1 MKNSELWRALGRNT
15 IISMVLFG
23 ALLGLL
29 WLAEMIFPSMTLL
42 KWHDK
47 WHDPAWVVGI
57 PASIIGVAYILTIRD
72 PHNYTGFY
80 AGIIMSILLGIQFI
94 LQGGYDSAFLFF
106 LVFIPFQMMSIY
118 KWSRNKEE
126 GGASFEPK
134 FLDTPRLVMSIAML
148 VIITAG
154 DYVLSTFALM
164 HDGLTDNM
172 PVKILNGLLISSSFL
187 ANYWLIYRKTDSWI
201 YWFIYSVAGI
211 GLFIILGN
219 VFSIVLF
226 TFFLVINSMAGLA
239 WIKGTSKENLNW
251 VKIEPAQLMDF
262 LLAKMGGMAK
272 SSVKQLLGQ
281 RRVKVGNAIQ
291 TRHDFALKKGDVVT
305 VSSGRGNSQLTH
317 PKLKIVY
324 EDDDLIV
331 VNKQPGLLTVAAT
344 PGSSETTAYSILR
357 AYVKKQNARAG
368 IYVVHRLDRETSGLL
383 VFARSEELQH
393 YMREYWRELVTERT
407 YIALAEG
414 VLKPAEGKI
423 TTWLTEDKRNAVV
436 YSSPVDDGG
445 DIAITNYKTLRSS
458 ADGQYSL
465 VELHLETGRTNQI
478 RVHLAS
484 KGCPV
489 VGDRKYGHGNEYS
502 PIDRLCLHAK
512 VLAFIHPVTEKT
524 VRFESPVPKEF
535 NRVLV

>member
-1 MKNSELWRALGRNT
+1 
-15 IISMVLFG
+15 
-23 ALLGLL
+23 
-29 WLAEMIFPSMTLL
+29 
-42 KWHDK
+42 
-47 WHDPAWVVGI
+47 
-57 PASIIGVAYILTIRD
+57 
-72 PHNYTGFY
+72 
-80 AGIIMSILLGIQFI
+80 
-94 LQGGYDSAFLFF
+94 
-106 LVFIPFQMMSIY
+106 
-118 KWSRNKEE
+118 
-126 GGASFEPK
+126 
-134 FLDTPRLVMSIAML
+134 
-148 VIITAG
+148 
-154 DYVLSTFALM
+154 
-164 HDGLTDNM
+164 
-172 PVKILNGLLISSSFL
+172 
-187 ANYWLIYRKTDSWI
+187 
-201 YWFIYSVAGI
+201 
-211 GLFIILGN
+211 
-219 VFSIVLF
+219 
-226 TFFLVINSMAGLA
+226 
-239 WIKGTSKENLNW
+239 
-251 VKIEPAQLMDF
+251 MDF
-262 LLAKMGGMAK
+262 LIAKMGGMAR

-281 RRVKVGNAIQ
+281 RRVKVGNAVQ
-291 TRHDFALKKGDVVT
+291 TRHDFMLKAGDVVT

-317 PKLKIVY
+317 PKLRIVY

-393 YMREYWRELVTERT
+393 YMRTYWRDLVTERT

-414 VLKPAEGKI
+414 VLEPREGKI

-445 DIAITNYKTLRSS
+445 DIAITNYKTLKVSKRDEVTINGEANKQRS
-458 ADGQYSL
+458 ANEALYSL
-465 VELHLETGRTNQI
+465 IELHLETGRTNQI

-489 VGDRKYGHGNEYS
+489 VGDRKYGHGNESS

-535 NRVLV
+535 NRVLL

>member
-1 MKNSELWRALGRNT
+1 MIKRKQDT
-15 IISMVLFG
+15 VLKV
-23 ALLGLL
+23 
-29 WLAEMIFPSMTLL
+29 AEP
-42 KWHDK
+42 
-47 WHDPAWVVGI
+47 
-57 PASIIGVAYILTIRD
+57 VA
-72 PHNYTGFY
+72 
-80 AGIIMSILLGIQFI
+80 
-94 LQGGYDSAFLFF
+94 
-106 LVFIPFQMMSIY
+106 
-118 KWSRNKEE
+118 
-126 GGASFEPK
+126 
-134 FLDTPRLVMSIAML
+134 
-148 VIITAG
+148 
-154 DYVLSTFALM
+154 
-164 HDGLTDNM
+164 
-172 PVKILNGLLISSSFL
+172 
-187 ANYWLIYRKTDSWI
+187 
-201 YWFIYSVAGI
+201 
-211 GLFIILGN
+211 
-219 VFSIVLF
+219 
-226 TFFLVINSMAGLA
+226 
-239 WIKGTSKENLNW
+239 
-251 VKIEPAQLMDF
+251 LMDF
-262 LLAKMGGMAK
+262 LIAKMGGMAR

-281 RRVKVGNAIQ
+281 RRVKVGNVIQ
-291 TRHDFALKKGDVVT
+291 TRHDFMLKAGDVVT

-414 VLKPAEGKI
+414 VLNPQEGQIK
-423 TTWLTEDKRNAVV
+423 TWFTEDKRNAMVF
-436 YSSPVDDGG
+436 SSPVDDGG
-445 DIAITNYKTLRSS
+445 DLAITNYKTLRTSERNQNS
-458 ADGQYSL
+458 DFRSQTYSL

-489 VGDRKYGHGNEYS
+489 VGDRKYGHGNESS

-535 NRVLV
+535 NRVLI

>member
-1 MKNSELWRALGRNT
+1 MIRKQDT
-15 IISMVLFG
+15 ILRV
-23 ALLGLL
+23 
-29 WLAEMIFPSMTLL
+29 AEPT
-42 KWHDK
+42 
-47 WHDPAWVVGI
+47 
-57 PASIIGVAYILTIRD
+57 
-72 PHNYTGFY
+72 
-80 AGIIMSILLGIQFI
+80 
-94 LQGGYDSAFLFF
+94 
-106 LVFIPFQMMSIY
+106 
-118 KWSRNKEE
+118 
-126 GGASFEPK
+126 
-134 FLDTPRLVMSIAML
+134 
-148 VIITAG
+148 
-154 DYVLSTFALM
+154 
-164 HDGLTDNM
+164 
-172 PVKILNGLLISSSFL
+172 
-187 ANYWLIYRKTDSWI
+187 
-201 YWFIYSVAGI
+201 
-211 GLFIILGN
+211 
-219 VFSIVLF
+219 
-226 TFFLVINSMAGLA
+226 
-239 WIKGTSKENLNW
+239 
-251 VKIEPAQLMDF
+251 QLMDF
-262 LLAKMGGMAK
+262 LIAKMGGMAR

-291 TRHDFALKKGDVVT
+291 TRHDFALKAGDVVT

-344 PGSSETTAYSILR
+344 PGSSETTAFSILR
-357 AYVKKQNARAG
+357 AYVKRQNARAG

-407 YIALAEG
+407 YIALTEG
-414 VLKPAEGKI
+414 TLDPREGQIKS
-423 TTWLTEDKRNAVV
+423 WFTEDKRNAMV

-445 DIAITNYKTLRSS
+445 DLAITNYKTLKVSPVTGNPS
-458 ADGQYSL
+458 PVTPQYSL

-489 VGDRKYGHGNEYS
+489 VGDRKYGHGNESS

-535 NRVLV
+535 NRVLL

>member
-1 MKNSELWRALGRNT
+1 MIKRKQDT
-15 IISMVLFG
+15 VLKV
-23 ALLGLL
+23 
-29 WLAEMIFPSMTLL
+29 AE
-42 KWHDK
+42 
-47 WHDPAWVVGI
+47 
-57 PASIIGVAYILTIRD
+57 
-72 PHNYTGFY
+72 
-80 AGIIMSILLGIQFI
+80 
-94 LQGGYDSAFLFF
+94 
-106 LVFIPFQMMSIY
+106 
-118 KWSRNKEE
+118 
-126 GGASFEPK
+126 
-134 FLDTPRLVMSIAML
+134 
-148 VIITAG
+148 G
-154 DYVLSTFALM
+154 D
-164 HDGLTDNM
+164 
-172 PVKILNGLLISSSFL
+172 
-187 ANYWLIYRKTDSWI
+187 
-201 YWFIYSVAGI
+201 
-211 GLFIILGN
+211 
-219 VFSIVLF
+219 
-226 TFFLVINSMAGLA
+226 
-239 WIKGTSKENLNW
+239 
-251 VKIEPAQLMDF
+251 QLMDF
-262 LLAKMGGMAK
+262 LMAKMGGMAR

-291 TRHDFALKKGDVVT
+291 TRHDFMLKAGDIVT

-317 PKLKIVY
+317 PKLRIVY

-393 YMREYWRELVTERT
+393 YMRQYWRELVTERT
-407 YIALAEG
+407 YIALTEG
-414 VLKPAEGKI
+414 VLSPREGKI

-445 DIAITNYKTLRSS
+445 DIAITNYKTLKTTTTPPHPSPQGRESGSRHFSSLEGRS
-458 ADGQYSL
+458 GGVTYSL

-489 VGDRKYGHGNEYS
+489 VGDRKYGHGNESS

-524 VRFESPVPKEF
+524 IRFESPVPKEF
-535 NRVLV
+535 SRVLV

>member
-1 MKNSELWRALGRNT
+1 MIKRKADT
-15 IISMVLFG
+15 VL
-23 ALLGLL
+23 
-29 WLAEMIFPSMTLL
+29 
-42 KWHDK
+42 K
-47 WHDPAWVVGI
+47 
-57 PASIIGVAYILTIRD
+57 VA
-72 PHNYTGFY
+72 
-80 AGIIMSILLGIQFI
+80 
-94 LQGGYDSAFLFF
+94 
-106 LVFIPFQMMSIY
+106 
-118 KWSRNKEE
+118 
-126 GGASFEPK
+126 
-134 FLDTPRLVMSIAML
+134 
-148 VIITAG
+148 
-154 DYVLSTFALM
+154 
-164 HDGLTDNM
+164 
-172 PVKILNGLLISSSFL
+172 
-187 ANYWLIYRKTDSWI
+187 
-201 YWFIYSVAGI
+201 
-211 GLFIILGN
+211 
-219 VFSIVLF
+219 
-226 TFFLVINSMAGLA
+226 
-239 WIKGTSKENLNW
+239 
-251 VKIEPAQLMDF
+251 EPAALMDF
-262 LLAKMGGMAK
+262 LIAKMGGMAR

-291 TRHDFALKKGDVVT
+291 TRHDFALKAGDVVT

-357 AYVKKQNARAG
+357 AYVKRQNARAG

-414 VLKPAEGKI
+414 VLEPREGKI

-445 DIAITNYKTLRSS
+445 DIAITNYKTLKVSKRDEV
-458 ADGQYSL
+458 AINGEANKQRGANEAVYSL
-465 VELHLETGRTNQI
+465 IELHLETGRTNQI

-489 VGDRKYGHGNEYS
+489 VGDRKYGHGNESS

-535 NRVLV
+535 NRVLI

>member
-1 MKNSELWRALGRNT
+1 MIKRKADT
-15 IISMVLFG
+15 ILKVT
-23 ALLGLL
+23 
-29 WLAEMIFPSMTLL
+29 EPS
-42 KWHDK
+42 
-47 WHDPAWVVGI
+47 
-57 PASIIGVAYILTIRD
+57 
-72 PHNYTGFY
+72 
-80 AGIIMSILLGIQFI
+80 
-94 LQGGYDSAFLFF
+94 
-106 LVFIPFQMMSIY
+106 
-118 KWSRNKEE
+118 
-126 GGASFEPK
+126 
-134 FLDTPRLVMSIAML
+134 
-148 VIITAG
+148 
-154 DYVLSTFALM
+154 
-164 HDGLTDNM
+164 
-172 PVKILNGLLISSSFL
+172 
-187 ANYWLIYRKTDSWI
+187 
-201 YWFIYSVAGI
+201 
-211 GLFIILGN
+211 
-219 VFSIVLF
+219 
-226 TFFLVINSMAGLA
+226 
-239 WIKGTSKENLNW
+239 
-251 VKIEPAQLMDF
+251 QLMDF

-291 TRHDFALKKGDVVT
+291 TRHDFALKAGDVVT

-344 PGSSETTAYSILR
+344 PGSTETTAFSILR

-393 YMREYWRELVTERT
+393 YMRQYWRELVTERT

-414 VLKPAEGKI
+414 VLEPREGKI

-445 DIAITNYKTLRSS
+445 DIAITNYKTLRVSQIPNDQSS
-458 ADGQYSL
+458 MDNNRQSIVTRQSSNRQLTYSL

-489 VGDRKYGHGNEYS
+489 VGDRKYGHGNESS

>member
-1 MKNSELWRALGRNT
+1 MIKRKADT
-15 IISMVLFG
+15 VLKVT
-23 ALLGLL
+23 
-29 WLAEMIFPSMTLL
+29 EP
-42 KWHDK
+42 
-47 WHDPAWVVGI
+47 
-57 PASIIGVAYILTIRD
+57 VA
-72 PHNYTGFY
+72 
-80 AGIIMSILLGIQFI
+80 
-94 LQGGYDSAFLFF
+94 
-106 LVFIPFQMMSIY
+106 
-118 KWSRNKEE
+118 
-126 GGASFEPK
+126 
-134 FLDTPRLVMSIAML
+134 
-148 VIITAG
+148 
-154 DYVLSTFALM
+154 
-164 HDGLTDNM
+164 
-172 PVKILNGLLISSSFL
+172 
-187 ANYWLIYRKTDSWI
+187 
-201 YWFIYSVAGI
+201 
-211 GLFIILGN
+211 
-219 VFSIVLF
+219 
-226 TFFLVINSMAGLA
+226 
-239 WIKGTSKENLNW
+239 
-251 VKIEPAQLMDF
+251 LMDF
-262 LLAKMGGMAK
+262 LIAKMGGMAR

-281 RRVKVGNAIQ
+281 RRVKVGNAVQ
-291 TRHDFALKKGDVVT
+291 TRHDYQLKQGDIVT

-317 PKLKIVY
+317 PKLRIVY

-393 YMREYWRELVTERT
+393 YMRQYWRELVKERT

-414 VLKPAEGKI
+414 VLEPREGKI

-445 DIAITNYKTLRSS
+445 DIAITNYKTLKVSPMTNDQS
-458 ADGQYSL
+458 PMTNKCYSL

-489 VGDRKYGHGNEYS
+489 VGDRKYGHGNESS

-535 NRVLV
+535 NRVLL

>member
-1 MKNSELWRALGRNT
+1 MVRKQDT
-15 IISMVLFG
+15 ILR
-23 ALLGLL
+23 
-29 WLAEMIFPSMTLL
+29 
-42 KWHDK
+42 
-47 WHDPAWVVGI
+47 
-57 PASIIGVAYILTIRD
+57 VA
-72 PHNYTGFY
+72 
-80 AGIIMSILLGIQFI
+80 
-94 LQGGYDSAFLFF
+94 
-106 LVFIPFQMMSIY
+106 
-118 KWSRNKEE
+118 
-126 GGASFEPK
+126 
-134 FLDTPRLVMSIAML
+134 
-148 VIITAG
+148 
-154 DYVLSTFALM
+154 
-164 HDGLTDNM
+164 
-172 PVKILNGLLISSSFL
+172 
-187 ANYWLIYRKTDSWI
+187 
-201 YWFIYSVAGI
+201 
-211 GLFIILGN
+211 
-219 VFSIVLF
+219 
-226 TFFLVINSMAGLA
+226 
-239 WIKGTSKENLNW
+239 
-251 VKIEPAQLMDF
+251 EPAALMDF
-262 LLAKMGGMAK
+262 LIAKMGGMAR

-281 RRVKVGNAIQ
+281 RRVKVGNAVQ
-291 TRHDFALKKGDVVT
+291 TRHDFELKKGDVVT

-393 YMREYWRELVTERT
+393 YMRQYWRDLVTERT

-414 VLKPAEGKI
+414 VLEPREGKI
-423 TTWLTEDKRNAVV
+423 TSWFTEDKRNAMV

-445 DIAITNYKTLRSS
+445 DLAVTNYKTLRTSGIES
-458 ADGQYSL
+458 RKTAALKEESPVYSL

-489 VGDRKYGHGNEYS
+489 VGDRKYGHGNESS

-535 NRVLV
+535 NRVLL

>member
-1 MKNSELWRALGRNT
+1 MIKRKQDT
-15 IISMVLFG
+15 VL
-23 ALLGLL
+23 
-29 WLAEMIFPSMTLL
+29 
-42 KWHDK
+42 K
-47 WHDPAWVVGI
+47 
-57 PASIIGVAYILTIRD
+57 VA
-72 PHNYTGFY
+72 
-80 AGIIMSILLGIQFI
+80 
-94 LQGGYDSAFLFF
+94 
-106 LVFIPFQMMSIY
+106 
-118 KWSRNKEE
+118 E
-126 GGASFEPK
+126 GG
-134 FLDTPRLVMSIAML
+134 
-148 VIITAG
+148 
-154 DYVLSTFALM
+154 
-164 HDGLTDNM
+164 
-172 PVKILNGLLISSSFL
+172 
-187 ANYWLIYRKTDSWI
+187 
-201 YWFIYSVAGI
+201 
-211 GLFIILGN
+211 
-219 VFSIVLF
+219 
-226 TFFLVINSMAGLA
+226 
-239 WIKGTSKENLNW
+239 
-251 VKIEPAQLMDF
+251 QLMDF
-262 LLAKMGGMAK
+262 LMAKMGGMAR

-291 TRHDFALKKGDVVT
+291 TRHDFMLKAGDIVT

-317 PKLKIVY
+317 PKLRIVY

-393 YMREYWRELVTERT
+393 YMRQYWRELVTERT
-407 YIALAEG
+407 YIALTEG
-414 VLKPAEGKI
+414 VLSPREGKI

-445 DIAITNYKTLRSS
+445 DIAITNYKTLKTTTTPPHPSPQGRESGSRHFSSLEGRS
-458 ADGQYSL
+458 GGVTYSL

-489 VGDRKYGHGNEYS
+489 VGDRKYGHGNESS
-502 PIDRLCLHAK
+502 PLDRLCLHAK

-524 VRFESPVPKEF
+524 IRFESPVPKEF

>member
-1 MKNSELWRALGRNT
+1 MIRKQDT
-15 IISMVLFG
+15 VLR
-23 ALLGLL
+23 
-29 WLAEMIFPSMTLL
+29 
-42 KWHDK
+42 
-47 WHDPAWVVGI
+47 
-57 PASIIGVAYILTIRD
+57 VA
-72 PHNYTGFY
+72 
-80 AGIIMSILLGIQFI
+80 
-94 LQGGYDSAFLFF
+94 
-106 LVFIPFQMMSIY
+106 
-118 KWSRNKEE
+118 
-126 GGASFEPK
+126 
-134 FLDTPRLVMSIAML
+134 
-148 VIITAG
+148 
-154 DYVLSTFALM
+154 
-164 HDGLTDNM
+164 
-172 PVKILNGLLISSSFL
+172 
-187 ANYWLIYRKTDSWI
+187 
-201 YWFIYSVAGI
+201 
-211 GLFIILGN
+211 
-219 VFSIVLF
+219 
-226 TFFLVINSMAGLA
+226 
-239 WIKGTSKENLNW
+239 
-251 VKIEPAQLMDF
+251 EPAALIDF
-262 LLAKMGGMAK
+262 LIAKMGGMAR

-281 RRVKVGNAIQ
+281 RRVKVGNAVQ
-291 TRHDFALKKGDVVT
+291 TRHDYMLKAGDVVT

-317 PKLKIVY
+317 PKLRIVY

-331 VNKQPGLLTVAAT
+331 VNKQPGLLTVSAT

-393 YMREYWRELVTERT
+393 YMRQYWRELVTERT

-414 VLKPAEGKI
+414 ILEPREGRI

-445 DIAITNYKTLRSS
+445 DIAITNYKVLRT
-458 ADGQYSL
+458 AKGEGLEAKGYSL

-535 NRVLV
+535 NRVLM